1 MKNDV
6 KFCHDLLI
14 LISFAFIQNQ
24 QLSLKLQNENYRGT
38 DWIFIC
44 STQKANKSYG
54 FPITW
59 GWFCLAFILL
69 HFCFLSTSTLSS
81 SLLRL
86 LISNT
91 LVFCNRSFSANS
103 LSLAFCLAGRLL
115 LWTLFLACGLGR
127 FFCSSPQAAVLPLL
141 EREFKHYELR
151 AWKIKPSMTHTWS
164 RIICSIMYV
173 IYWESPV

>member
-86 LISNT
+86 LISNS
-91 LVFCNRSFSANS
+91 LVFCNRSFSANRPEFGFLLGWTTFALNTIFS
-103 LSLAFCLAGRLL
+103 LRFGKVF
-115 LWTLFLACGLGR
+115 LFLATG
-127 FFCSSPQAAVLPLL
+127 CSFASPW
-141 EREFKHYELR
+141 ER
-151 AWKIKPSMTHTWS
+151 I
-164 RIICSIMYV
+164 
-173 IYWESPV
+173 